1 MSLLSRI
8 WRLERA
14 WVGKDGLTEAG
25 LGRKDGHRLWS
36 SYTGYKE
43 RRVKDSHFAE
53 DRLACM
59 GMRWFEAGWTG

>member
-43 RRVKDSHFAE
+43 QRVKDSHFAE
-53 DRLACM
+53 ERLVCTD
-59 GMRWFEAGWTG
+59 MRSF